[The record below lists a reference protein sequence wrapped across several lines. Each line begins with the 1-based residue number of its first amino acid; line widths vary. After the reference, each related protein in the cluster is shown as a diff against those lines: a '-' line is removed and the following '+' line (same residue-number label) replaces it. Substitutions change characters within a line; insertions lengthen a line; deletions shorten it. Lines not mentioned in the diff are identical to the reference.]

1 MFACHQVVYLKT
13 QVAQQSV
20 TNLSVTNIN
29 LVTPKVRAKHE
40 LLFCKLASEVYLWN
54 ILSVTQVSKQ
64 SVTNII
70 SVTIVN
76 LVTPKGRAK
85 HEPLFY
91 RPASE
96 MGLLSI

>member
-29 LVTPKVRAKHE
+29 LATPKGRAKHE
-40 LLFCKLASEVYLWN
+40 LLFCKPASEVDLLN

-64 SVTNII
+64 SVTKII
-70 SVTIVN
+70 SLIFIN
-76 LVTPKGRAK
+76 LVTP
-85 HEPLFY
+85 
-91 RPASE
+91 
-96 MGLLSI
+96 